1 MAAKDIDFLELKYD
15 FDTSLRGYQIENK
28 RRIYNA
34 WHDGNRSVMLQM
46 PTGTG
51 KTRLFV
57 SIVKDFH
64 MWGARNKRAVKVLL
78 LAHRKELID
87 QISENVSKKYG
98 LAHGLIVSSNQ
109 EDRRLPV
116 QVGSVPTLSRRLERW
131 SDKEFDIIIVDEAH
145 HVKADS
151 YKKIIDQ

>member
-1 MAAKDIDFLELKYD
+1 MTAKDIDFLELKYD

-64 MWGARNKRAVKVLL
+64 MWGAQT
-78 LAHRKELID
+78 I
-87 QISENVSKKYG
+87 
-98 LAHGLIVSSNQ
+98 
-109 EDRRLPV
+109 
-116 QVGSVPTLSRRLERW
+116 
-131 SDKEFDIIIVDEAH
+131 
-145 HVKADS
+145 
-151 YKKIIDQ
+151 